1 GQPLL
6 PGAQRAG
13 GRAVRPDGAP
23 PRGGGGPGRG
33 AALRRPAARH
43 RTGRGDPA
51 AACRRDRPRPGLPG
65 GDQRA
70 LRGRGP
76 DAPGHRVPRR
86 RPARDPAP
94 PRAAGR
100 PGLPRRAARGGHPAV
115 RPDDRGRRRVRLP
128 DHHPL
133 LPRGPGPG
141 RRPGGAAGAGRHP
154 PGRRGRRGP
163 RGGVGRAALGA
174 DAHRGGPAVRARG
187 GPRPRRP
194 GLQRPLRRL
203 VPGARGGCP
212 VTWRLTNR
220 VLETSILVAA
230 VVVILLSAVLGLPAA
245 GDVPA
250 QVWLLLAVFV
260 VTIALGEIW
269 RVSVLDSRDL
279 APLAIAASLAMAL
292 AFELPGG
299 ERVNPHAGLVILA
312 AALASTL
319 GGLVRQRV
327 TGHPLNRD
335 VIALRVL
342 VVTLTVVVFRGL
354 GLGGRTVVEWVI
366 ERGDERWLV

>member
-1 GQPLL
+1 TG
-6 PGAQRAG
+6 
-13 GRAVRPDGAP
+13 P
-23 PRGGGGPGRG
+23 P
-33 AALRRPAARH
+33 
-43 RTGRGDPA
+43 
-51 AACRRDRPRPGLPG
+51 CSPRS
-65 GDQRA
+65 
-70 LRGRGP
+70 
-76 DAPGHRVPRR
+76 
-86 RPARDPAP
+86 
-94 PRAAGR
+94 
-100 PGLPRRAARGGHPAV
+100 
-115 RPDDRGRRRVRLP
+115 
-128 DHHPL
+128 
-133 LPRGPGPG
+133 
-141 RRPGGAAGAGRHP
+141 
-154 PGRRGRRGP
+154 
-163 RGGVGRAALGA
+163 
-174 DAHRGGPAVRARG
+174 
-187 GPRPRRP
+187 
-194 GLQRPLRRL
+194 LQRPLRRL

-299 ERVNPHAGLVILA
+299 ARGNPHAGLVILA

-327 TGHPLNRD
+327 TGQLGR
-335 VIALRVL
+335 ASR
-342 VVTLTVVVFRGL
+342 RGS
-354 GLGGRTVVEWVI
+354 T
-366 ERGDERWLV
+366 